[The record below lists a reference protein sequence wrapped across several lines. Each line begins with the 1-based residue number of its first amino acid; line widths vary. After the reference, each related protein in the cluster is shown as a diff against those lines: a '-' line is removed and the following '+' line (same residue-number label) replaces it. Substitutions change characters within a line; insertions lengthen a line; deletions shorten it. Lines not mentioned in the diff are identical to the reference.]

1 MATVVVPAARE
12 TLKRNPWPAVVALSV
27 AASIA
32 AMQNTA
38 VVPLLPVLQR
48 ELNTSLTAVSWTLT
62 VSLLVGAV
70 STPLLSRFGDM
81 YGRRRMILGALAFL
95 VAGSVMAAMATSLPW
110 LIVARVL
117 QGSVAALVPLSIG
130 VVRDALPRAQFAT
143 GVGVLS
149 ATMGFGSGGG
159 MILAGLADGDFHLVF
174 WIIGGFSLAAGIVV
188 AFLVRDA
195 APPVKG
201 RPDLLGAALLA
212 AWLVALLL
220 GISEGGS
227 WGWTSPGVLGL
238 FGAAVVLAAGWVA
251 VELKVAE
258 PLVDMAMLVHRG
270 TVGATVSSMLLG
282 FSFFTLLTGM
292 SSFAQAPVGF
302 SATTLQVGLY
312 LLPST
317 LFMLVISLFAGRLM
331 RRLPAASMVATGSL
345 VTGLAALWLIFENDS
360 PWHLYAA
367 SSLMGVG
374 LGVGYAA
381 LGTMAVEH
389 VDQGK
394 TALASGVNA
403 LVRIVGGSTAGAVI
417 AAILAARPG
426 AGGYQ
431 WVFGA
436 AAGAGV
442 LAALFA
448 AGFGYLNRGAVT
460 GPVTGPVIGPS
471 AR

>member
-1 MATVVVPAARE
+1 MATVVVPAARG
-12 TLKRNPWPAVVALSV
+12 TSTRNPWPAVVTLSI

-48 ELNTSLTAVSWTLT
+48 ELGTSLTAVSWTLT

-81 YGRRRMILGALAFL
+81 YGRRRMILGALALL
-95 VAGSVMAAMATSLPW
+95 VIGSVMAALATSLAW

-117 QGSVAALVPLSIG
+117 QGAVSALVPLSIG
-130 VVRDALPRAQFAT
+130 VVRDALPREQFAT

-159 MILAGLADGDFHLVF
+159 MILAGLASGDFHLAF
-174 WIIGGFSLAAGIVV
+174 WVVGGLSLAAGIVV
-188 AFLVRDA
+188 AFLVRDS

-201 RPDLLGAALLA
+201 RPDLIGATLLA
-212 AWLVALLL
+212 TWLVALLL
-220 GISEGGS
+220 AVSEGGS

-238 FGAAVVLAAGWVA
+238 LGAAAVLAAAWVA
-251 VELKVAE
+251 VERRVAE

-270 TVGATVSSMLLG
+270 TVGATVSSLLLG
-282 FSFFTLLTGM
+282 FTFFTLLTGI
-292 SSFAQAPVGF
+292 SSFAQSPEGF
-302 SATTLQVGLY
+302 SATTLEVGLY

-317 LFMLVISLFAGRLM
+317 LFMLVISLFAGRIM
-331 RRLPAASMVATGSL
+331 RRLPASSMVATGSL
-345 VTGLAALWLIFENDS
+345 VTGLAALYLMIANDA
-360 PWHLYAA
+360 PAHLYAA
-367 SSLMGVG
+367 SSIMGVG

-389 VDQGK
+389 VGQDK
-394 TALASGVNA
+394 TAVASGVNA

-442 LAALFA
+442 VAALFA
-448 AGFGYLNRGAVT
+448 AGFGYLNSRAVT
-460 GPVTGPVIGPS
+460 APITGPITGPS

>member
-1 MATVVVPAARE
+1 MATVVVPESRE
-12 TLKRNPWPAVVALSV
+12 TTRLNPWPGVISLAF

-32 AMQNTA
+32 ALQNTA

-62 VSLLVGAV
+62 LSLLVGAV

-81 YGRRRMILGALAFL
+81 YGRRRMILGALALL
-95 VAGSVMAAMATSLPW
+95 VIGSVLAALATSLTW

-117 QGSVAALVPLSIG
+117 QGFVAALVPLSIG
-130 VVRDALPRAQFAT
+130 VVRDSLPRQQLAT
-143 GVGVLS
+143 GIGVLS

-159 MILAGLADGDFHLVF
+159 MILAGLASGDFHLVF
-174 WIIGGFSLAAGIVV
+174 WVIGGISLVAGIVV

-201 RPDLLGAALLA
+201 RPDLLGAALLT

-220 GISEGGS
+220 AVSEGGS

-238 FGAAVVLAAGWVA
+238 LAAAAVLAAVWVL
-251 VELKVAE
+251 VERRVAE
-258 PLVDMAMLVHRG
+258 PLVQMAMLVHRG
-270 TVGATVSSMLLG
+270 TVGATVSSLLLG

-292 SSFAQAPVGF
+292 SGFAQAPAAAGGF
-302 SATTLQVGLY
+302 GATTLQVGIY

-317 LFMLVISLFAGRLM
+317 LFMLVISLFAGRIM
-331 RRLPAASMVATGSL
+331 RRLPASAMVATGSGI
-345 VTGLAALWLIFENDS
+345 TALAGLWLVIEHTA
-360 PWHLYAA
+360 PVHLYVA
-367 SSLMGVG
+367 SSLMGMG

-389 VDQGK
+389 VAADR
-394 TALASGVNA
+394 TAVAAGVNA
-403 LVRIVGGSTAGAVI
+403 LVRIVGGSVAGAAI
-417 AAILAARPG
+417 AAVLAAG
-426 AGGYQ
+426 GGYP

-442 LAALFA
+442 VAALFA
-448 AGFGYLNRGAVT
+448 AGYGYLNRGLVT
-460 GPVTGPVIGPS
+460 APS
-471 AR
+471 GH

>member
-1 MATVVVPAARE
+1 MATVVAPESRE
-12 TLKRNPWPAVVALSV
+12 TSTRNPWPAVIALSF
-27 AASIA
+27 AAAIA
-32 AMQNTA
+32 SLQNTA

-48 ELNTSLTAVSWTLT
+48 ELNTSLSGVTWTLT
-62 VSLLVGAV
+62 LSLLVGAV

-81 YGRRRMILGALAFL
+81 YGRRRMILGALVLL
-95 VAGSVMAAMATSLPW
+95 VIGSVMGALATSLTW

-117 QGSVAALVPLSIG
+117 QGFVSALIPLSIG
-130 VVRDALPRAQFAT
+130 VVRDTLPRNQLAT
-143 GVGVLS
+143 GIGVLS

-159 MILAGLADGDFHLVF
+159 MILAGLASGDFHLVF
-174 WIIGGFSLAAGIVV
+174 WITGGISLVAGTVV
-188 AFLVRDA
+188 AFLVRDS

-201 RPDLLGAALLA
+201 RPDLLGAALLT

-220 GISEGGS
+220 GVSEGGS

-238 FGAAVVLAAGWVA
+238 LGAAVVLAVVWVL
-251 VELKVAE
+251 VERRVAE
-258 PLVDMAMLVHRG
+258 PLVEMAMLVHRG

-292 SSFAQAPVGF
+292 SGFAQAPEGF
-302 SATTLQVGLY
+302 SATTLEVGIY

-331 RRLPAASMVATGSL
+331 RRVPASSMVAAGSL
-345 VTGLAALWLIFENDS
+345 ITGLAALWLVFQHDA
-360 PWHLYAA
+360 PADLYVA
-367 SSLMGVG
+367 SSLMGIG

-389 VDQGK
+389 VDPGK
-394 TALASGVNA
+394 TAVAAGVNA
-403 LVRIVGGSTAGAVI
+403 LVRIVGGSVAGAAI
-417 AAILAARPG
+417 AAVLAAG
-426 AGGYQ
+426 GGYP

-442 LAALFA
+442 VATLFA
-448 AGFGYLNRGAVT
+448 AGFGYLNRGVT
-460 GPVTGPVIGPS
+460 APS
-471 AR
+471 TH

>member
-1 MATVVVPAARE
+1 MATVVVPASRA
-12 TLKRNPWPAVVALSV
+12 TTSRNPWPAVISLAF

-32 AMQNTA
+32 ALQNTA

-48 ELNTSLTAVSWTLT
+48 ELNTSLSAVSWTLT
-62 VSLLVGAV
+62 LSLLVGAV

-81 YGRRRMILGALAFL
+81 YGRRRMILAALTLL
-95 VAGSVMAAMATSLPW
+95 VIGSVMAALATSLTW

-117 QGSVAALVPLSIG
+117 QGFVSALVPLSIG
-130 VVRDALPRAQFAT
+130 VVRDSLPRQQLAT
-143 GVGVLS
+143 GIGVLS

-159 MILAGLADGDFHLVF
+159 MILAGLASGDYHLVF
-174 WIIGGFSLAAGIVV
+174 WITGGISLVAGIVV
-188 AFLVRDA
+188 AFLVRDS

-201 RPDLLGAALLA
+201 RPDLLGAALLT

-220 GISEGGS
+220 AVSEGGS

-238 FGAAVVLAAGWVA
+238 FGAAAVLAAVWVL
-251 VELKVAE
+251 VERRVAE
-258 PLVDMAMLVHRG
+258 PLVEMAMLVHRG
-270 TVGATVSSMLLG
+270 TVGATVSSFLLG

-292 SSFAQAPVGF
+292 SGFAQASEAAGGLA
-302 SATTLQVGLY
+302 ATTLQVGVY

-317 LFMLVISLFAGRLM
+317 LFMLVISLFAGRIM
-331 RRLPAASMVATGSL
+331 RRLPAAAMVAIGSG
-345 VTGLAALWLIFENDS
+345 VTALAGLWLVVQHTA
-360 PWHLYAA
+360 PAHLYVA

-389 VDQGK
+389 VAPDR
-394 TALASGVNA
+394 TAVAAGVNA
-403 LVRIVGGSTAGAVI
+403 LVRIVGGSVAGAAI
-417 AAILAARPG
+417 AAVLAAG
-426 AGGYQ
+426 GGYP

-442 LAALFA
+442 VAALFA
-448 AGFGYLNRGAVT
+448 AGYGYLNRR
-460 GPVTGPVIGPS
+460 PVTAPS
-471 AR
+471 GH

>member
-1 MATVVVPAARE
+1 MATVVVPASRA
-12 TLKRNPWPAVVALSV
+12 TTSRNPWPAVISLAF

-32 AMQNTA
+32 ALQNTA

-48 ELNTSLTAVSWTLT
+48 ELNTSLSAVSWTLT
-62 VSLLVGAV
+62 LSLLVGAV

-81 YGRRRMILGALAFL
+81 YGRRRMILAALTLL
-95 VAGSVMAAMATSLPW
+95 VIGSVMAALATSLTW

-117 QGSVAALVPLSIG
+117 QGFVSALVPLSIG
-130 VVRDALPRAQFAT
+130 VVRDSLPRQQLAT
-143 GVGVLS
+143 GIGVLS

-159 MILAGLADGDFHLVF
+159 MILAGLASGDYHLVF
-174 WIIGGFSLAAGIVV
+174 WITGGISLVAGIVV
-188 AFLVRDA
+188 AFLVRDS

-201 RPDLLGAALLA
+201 RPDLLGAALLT

-220 GISEGGS
+220 AVSEGGS

-238 FGAAVVLAAGWVA
+238 FGAAVVLAVVWVL
-251 VELKVAE
+251 VERRVAE
-258 PLVDMAMLVHRG
+258 PLVEMAMLVHRG
-270 TVGATVSSMLLG
+270 TVGATVSSFLLG

-292 SSFAQAPVGF
+292 SGFAQASEAAGGLA
-302 SATTLQVGLY
+302 ATTLQVGVY

-317 LFMLVISLFAGRLM
+317 LFMLVISLFAGRIM
-331 RRLPAASMVATGSL
+331 RRLPAAAMVAIGSG
-345 VTGLAALWLIFENDS
+345 VTALAGLWLVIQHTA
-360 PWHLYAA
+360 PAHLYVA

-389 VDQGK
+389 VAPER
-394 TALASGVNA
+394 TAVAAGVNA
-403 LVRIVGGSTAGAVI
+403 LVRIVGGSVAGAAI
-417 AAILAARPG
+417 AAVLAAG
-426 AGGYQ
+426 GGYP

-442 LAALFA
+442 VAALFA
-448 AGFGYLNRGAVT
+448 AGYGYLNRR
-460 GPVTGPVIGPS
+460 PVTAPS
-471 AR
+471 GH